1 VIDLH
6 THILPGVDDGARSLA
21 ESRALALEAAG
32 DGVSVLAAT
41 PHVRADFP
49 TTAEMM
55 EEAVAQLREDFVAEG
70 IPVEVLCGGEID
82 IGLLWAIPR
91 DELRRLTLAQ
101 TGRYLLLEFPYR
113 GWPLALDSAVPRLVE
128 LGVTPL
134 LAHPERN
141 PEVQDRPDR
150 VGGLVAAGALVQVTS
165 ASLDGRLDRAS
176 QAAGVRLLELGLV
189 HVLASDAHGPHVRG
203 AGLGAAARAV
213 GDDDLA
219 RYLTLE
225 APAAIVAGNPLPE
238 FPSVLKE
245 S

>member
-1 VIDLH
+1 MIDLH
-6 THILPGVDDGARSLA
+6 THILPGVDDGARSPA

-32 DGVSVLAAT
+32 EGVSVLAAT

-55 EEAVAQLREDFVAEG
+55 EKAVTELRADFAEQG
-70 IPVEVLCGGEID
+70 IPVEVLHGGEID
-82 IGLLWAIPR
+82 LGVLWAIPH

-113 GWPLALDSAVPRLVE
+113 GWPLALDSAVPQLVE
-128 LGVTPL
+128 LGITPL

-150 VGGLVAAGALVQVTS
+150 LGDLVAAGAIVQVTS

-176 QAAGVRLLELGLV
+176 QAAGVRRVSSPGHPGREMS
-189 HVLASDAHGPHVRG
+189 ASGKTVPGRAGEPERRAGGRESPGGAVRG
-203 AGLGAAARAV
+203 ARSPGDSRPPARQV
-213 GDDDLA
+213 
-219 RYLTLE
+219 LE
-225 APAAIVAGNPLPE
+225 
-238 FPSVLKE
+238 
-245 S
+245 